1 MYIGKKVI
9 SPPPPPLAFSLM
21 GEISMGGIKNF

>member
-9 SPPPPPLAFSLM
+9 SPPPPLAFSLM

>member
-9 SPPPPPLAFSLM
+9 SPPPLAFSLM